1 MKENPTMSKVILF
14 DNGHGEGN
22 GNQSP
27 DGTVVEWVYARQLVA
42 YIVSGVRGAGIDAH
56 ILVPETWDISLSERV
71 RRVNAWCK
79 KVGKDNVALVSVHL
93 NAAGV
98 GKAWRDESG
107 WLCFIDPSAG
117 DGSKRLAGYLSD
129 EAMGRGLKGNRRQ
142 GPVVTK
148 YLTMTH
154 KTLCAAVLT
163 ENMFQDNRKD
173 VELLLSDTGM
183 KKLVELHVEAIKRY
197 CFS

>member
-1 MKENPTMSKVILF
+1 MSKMVVLY
-14 DNGHGEGN
+14 DPGHGEGN
-22 GNQSP
+22 GNSSP

-42 YIVSGVRGAGIDAH
+42 YIVSALRGEGIDAH

-71 RRVNAWCK
+71 RRVNAWCRN
-79 KVGKDNVALVSVHL
+79 VGKDNVALVSVHL

-98 GKAWRDESG
+98 GKTWRDASG

-117 DGSKRLAGYLSD
+117 DASKRLAGYLSE
-129 EAMGRGLKGNRRQ
+129 EAIGRGLKGNRRQ

-154 KTLCAAVLT
+154 KTICAAVLT

>member
-1 MKENPTMSKVILF
+1 MSKVILF

-42 YIVSGVRGAGIDAH
+42 YIVSGLRGAGIDAH

-71 RRVNAWCK
+71 RRVNEWCR

-98 GKAWRDESG
+98 GKTWRDASG

-117 DGSKRLAGYLSD
+117 DGSKRLAGYLSE

-183 KKLVELHVEAIKRY
+183 KILVELHVEAIKRY